1 MKLLNVYLYKSS
13 VRYMTYSLDEFNN
26 AIDKIIENKEK
37 DFCILNTYCLAALD
51 FNYFKIFD
59 KIQVLGKYMEAEFI
73 IKDKENLDIL
83 DNAIIDYHVYD
94 HQRNDFTYLFEKEL
108 RYSHNLYNLV
118 TRGYFDLLNKGIDLE
133 YYLNHLSKP
142 LKEKGMSDG
151 EIIVV
156 RNKKDLYDFITRT
169 ENQLVKELLDV
180 EQHPEYYPENA
191 VSIVTTVEDAMNMK
205 LLKEGYE
212 IILVDNFTDYLLN
225 SNYKKYIK
233 VYLNDKDQL
242 CLINSSQKILD
253 IKENIHIDGS
263 LKAFMKLLYVTTE

>member
-1 MKLLNVYLYKSS
+1 MKLLKVYLYRNS
-13 VRYMTYSLDEFNN
+13 VRGMIYSLDEFNN
-26 AIDKIIENKEK
+26 AIDKIKNEEKE
-37 DFCILNTYCLAALD
+37 FCIINTYCLAALD
-51 FNYFKIFD
+51 FNYFKLFD
-59 KIQVLGKYMEAEFI
+59 KIEVVGKYMEAEFI
-73 IKDKENLDIL
+73 IKDKENLSTL
-83 DNAIIDYHVYD
+83 DNAIIDYYVYD

-118 TRGYFDLLNKGIDLE
+118 TRGYFDLLNKGIYLE

-156 RNKKDLYDFITRT
+156 RDKKDLYDFITRT

-191 VSIVTTVEDAMNMK
+191 VSIVTTIEDAMNMK
-205 LLKEGYE
+205 LLREGYE

-233 VYLNDKDQL
+233 VYLNEKDQL
-242 CLINSSQKILD
+242 CLINSSQKVLD